1 MELFSKTQAKVRD
14 AATTVQNIAMV
25 AVLALCTA
33 FVALVAALTH
43 RGA

>member
-14 AATTVQNIAMV
+14 AAATMQNVAMV

-33 FVALVAALTH
+33 FVALIAALSH
-43 RGA
+43 RGS

>member
-14 AATTVQNIAMV
+14 AAATVQNIAMV